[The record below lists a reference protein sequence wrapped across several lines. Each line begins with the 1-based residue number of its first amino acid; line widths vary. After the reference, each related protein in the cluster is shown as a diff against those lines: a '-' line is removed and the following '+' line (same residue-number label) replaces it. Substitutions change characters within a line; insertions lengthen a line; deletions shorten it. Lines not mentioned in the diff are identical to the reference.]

1 MSEHEN
7 TFITELEDRVNKLMK
22 DLDERYKRMQ
32 TFLLGILTVL
42 LSAGLV
48 IGFTHFTRDGETRTT
63 LLDHTAKVE
72 YIMENAVSQ
81 KAISD
86 ILTTFDNNTK
96 AMEQFLPEDIQGYVK
111 ATNELNRNFRSY
123 IMTFQSG
130 LNMRGGA
137 TQEADQKGGTQ

>member
-1 MSEHEN
+1 MSEYE
-7 TFITELEDRVNKLMK
+7 TAFIDQLRDEFESFKEDIDR
-22 DLDERYKRMQ
+22 RYGRMQ
-32 TFLLGILTVL
+32 TFLLTVLTVL

-48 IGFTHFTRDGETRTT
+48 VGFTHFTRDGETRTILT
-63 LLDHTAKVE
+63 SNTEKVE

-81 KAISD
+81 KAITD